1 MFEKGRSGNPAG
13 RPKGT
18 GKHQEFRRILEAR
31 APELLERAIEMALQG
46 DQKMMAMCLDRVLP
60 ALRQVDTPISVPK
73 LKSADTLLVKAHG
86 AINSIFAGE
95 ITVQNGL
102 NIAQAC
108 ANIGRVAETSEQE
121 AQLGELEEAIKG
133 GKRGNMK
140 LLIT

>member
-73 LKSADTLLVKAHG
+73 LESADTLLDKAQG

-95 ITVQNGL
+95 ITVQDGL

-108 ANIGRVAETSEQE
+108 ANIGRVAETTEQE
-121 AQLGELEEAIKG
+121 AQLGELEEALKS

-140 LLIT
+140 LSVL